1 MQLRRLTAL
10 AMYTTL
16 SLAIYAAE
24 ALLPPLVPIPG
35 MKLGLSNI
43 ISLLLLRHYPLRDAV
58 LVLLARILLASL
70 LFGQLLSL
78 LYSLCGGFAAL
89 LGMWLLTRLFNKRF
103 ASLTGAVGGL
113 LHNLFQLCVACLLT
127 ATPGVFA
134 YLPFLMLGGILTG
147 VFTGLCA
154 VFSDKYLYPRFPKP

>member
-1 MQLRRLTAL
+1 MHIRRLTVL

-24 ALLPPLVPIPG
+24 AVLPPLVPIPG
-35 MKLGLSNI
+35 FKLGLSNI

-78 LYSLCGGFAAL
+78 LYSLCGGFSAL
-89 LGMWLLTRLFNKRF
+89 LGMWLLTRLLGKRF
-103 ASLTGAVGGL
+103 ASLTGAAGGL
-113 LHNLFQLCVACLLT
+113 LHNLFQLFTASLIT

-134 YLPFLMLGGILTG
+134 YLPFLMLSGSLTG

-154 VFSDKYLYPRFPKP
+154 AFSDRYLYPRFPES